1 MGGSFMD
8 KLFDTAKVQQLWQH
22 VLNWVKVYALNLDN
36 AVQLGAV
43 GIAFV
48 AALALAP
55 TARRGIV

>member
-1 MGGSFMD
+1 MD

-22 VLNWVKVYALNLDN
+22 VLNWVKVYALNLDIV
-36 AVQLGAV
+36 VQLGAV
-43 GIAFV
+43 GIALV